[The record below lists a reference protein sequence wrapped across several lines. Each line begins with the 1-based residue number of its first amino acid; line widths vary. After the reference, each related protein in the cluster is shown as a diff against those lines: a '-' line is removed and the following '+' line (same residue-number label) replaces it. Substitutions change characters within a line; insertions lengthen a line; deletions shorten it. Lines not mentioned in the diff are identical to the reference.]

1 MRISSTEGNN
11 FLKNYLKKALTEVL
25 DEFILSVGIEH
36 TEKEDLMTDFV
47 RKRMCLHIQVDIGI

>member
-11 FLKNYLKKALTEVL
+11 FLKNYFKKALTEVL

-36 TEKEDLMTDFV
+36 TK
-47 RKRMCLHIQVDIGI
+47 RKT